1 MCRPTRLDSRSF
13 GPVQPRRLRAQI
25 FVRLA
30 FTVNPFQIFCLAN
43 SAAAG
48 SPPPNIADAFVE
60 FDTLRDTRRG
70 AWPRFARTP
79 AYTRARTLRK
89 RTHTQPDHRSPVAR
103 ALPSCG
109 SRTTRRHAPRSDVP
123 TSYFSLCSTLF
134 AKAATLAGNLPTQLA
149 RERRNR
155 CGVREELV
163 AVRTALVNCV
173 RGWTRTLLL
182 KFPSGVTTTLT
193 KRIRDAATKHPPG
206 LPEYIERVLASID
219 AIQEQIRKADKGL
232 EQLPAEDPV
241 CQRLMSVP
249 GVGVG
254 TSMRFVAA
262 IDDVARFPSA
272 HAVQSYLGLTPGE
285 HSSSDRRQRTG
296 ITKAGPAPVRRTLT
310 QAAWALRRSH
320 PKDPISLWAT
330 DIELRRGKFIATIAV
345 ARKLAGVLYALWRD
359 NSRYTP
365 NYVARNRRA

>member
-1 MCRPTRLDSRSF
+1 
-13 GPVQPRRLRAQI
+13 
-25 FVRLA
+25 
-30 FTVNPFQIFCLAN
+30 
-43 SAAAG
+43 
-48 SPPPNIADAFVE
+48 
-60 FDTLRDTRRG
+60 
-70 AWPRFARTP
+70 
-79 AYTRARTLRK
+79 
-89 RTHTQPDHRSPVAR
+89 
-103 ALPSCG
+103 
-109 SRTTRRHAPRSDVP
+109 
-123 TSYFSLCSTLF
+123 
-134 AKAATLAGNLPTQLA
+134 
-149 RERRNR
+149 
-155 CGVREELV
+155 LV

-232 EQLPAEDPV
+232 EQLAAEDPV

-285 HSSSDRRQRTG
+285 HSSSDRRQCTG
-296 ITKAGPAPVRRTLT
+296 IPKAGPASVRRTLT
-310 QAAWALRRSH
+310 QAAWSLRRSH
-320 PKDPISLWAT
+320 PKDPISLWAA

-359 NSRYTP
+359 NLRYTP
-365 NYVARNRRA
+365 NYVARNRQA

>member
-1 MCRPTRLDSRSF
+1 
-13 GPVQPRRLRAQI
+13 
-25 FVRLA
+25 
-30 FTVNPFQIFCLAN
+30 
-43 SAAAG
+43 
-48 SPPPNIADAFVE
+48 
-60 FDTLRDTRRG
+60 
-70 AWPRFARTP
+70 
-79 AYTRARTLRK
+79 
-89 RTHTQPDHRSPVAR
+89 
-103 ALPSCG
+103 
-109 SRTTRRHAPRSDVP
+109 
-123 TSYFSLCSTLF
+123 
-134 AKAATLAGNLPTQLA
+134 
-149 RERRNR
+149 
-155 CGVREELV
+155 LV

-232 EQLPAEDPV
+232 EQLAAEDPV

-285 HSSSDRRQRTG
+285 HSSSDRRQCTG
-296 ITKAGPAPVRRTLT
+296 IPKAGPASYDAP
-310 QAAWALRRSH
+310 
-320 PKDPISLWAT
+320 
-330 DIELRRGKFIATIAV
+330 
-345 ARKLAGVLYALWRD
+345 
-359 NSRYTP
+359 
-365 NYVARNRRA
+365 